1 MFLCLQCWGLLW
13 RLLQQCYWPLW
24 DLGSPSTQQP
34 FGDHQLSVVCSSTLS
49 RLHQWSGGSG
59 VGRYCTRL
67 KSAATGLFKLRPQ
80 FFFAVLISENM
91 KFVKSILSL
100 HGRKLKVLKFRTSYC
115 SDSSNVCFID
125 PVCLWL
131 SLCISKQFQMVPM
144 FTGGSP
150 WLYIKSFFFSD
161 CPNVY
166 WIGGSPGLYIK
177 SVSARRGLGKGIDVR
192 GWKSCRRF
200 SLELQDYGTN
210 TDSDLP
216 IAIE

>member
-1 MFLCLQCWGLLW
+1 MFLYLQCWGLLW

-80 FFFAVLISENM
+80 IFCAALISENM
-91 KFVKSILSL
+91 KFVKSIFSS

-131 SLCISKQFQMVPM
+131 SLCISKQFHMVPM

-150 WLYIKSFFFSD
+150 WSYIKSFFRWSQCLLD
-161 CPNVY
+161 RRVPRIIYQISVGKEGAGEGDWCPGVEVM
-166 WIGGSPGLYIK
+166 P
-177 SVSARRGLGKGIDVR
+177 
-192 GWKSCRRF
+192 
-200 SLELQDYGTN
+200 
-210 TDSDLP
+210 
-216 IAIE
+216 